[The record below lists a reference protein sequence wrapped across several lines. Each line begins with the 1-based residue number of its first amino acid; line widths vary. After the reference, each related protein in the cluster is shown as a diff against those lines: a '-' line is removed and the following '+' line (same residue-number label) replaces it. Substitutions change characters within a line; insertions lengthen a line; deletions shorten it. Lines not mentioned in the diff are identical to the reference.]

1 MRDWAELAGAIF
13 NMRDVVGIAEQIR
26 RLSVPS
32 HEALDTGLVVRVA
45 GRYVSR
51 GFTVRFEP
59 NGEGCSDLLVENSE
73 LRSYVEIKR
82 ENEQAHRR
90 WEGIHRSS
98 QGVLGYLEPRLRGWL
113 ENHELRVEIKL
124 SRLFSVETVPAI
136 GEEIDRQVR
145 ALEACKEQPL
155 DSVRGSRYVVL
166 PRLHEPFY
174 RKGAH
179 TGLIKVKKAGTPVQA
194 IIQNM
199 PILVVLDWVPNLGA
213 LKRRLQK
220 ASTQLRNDSAKDS
233 NAQGFFVVEASHGE
247 AAKDKIVAYFPMLPT
262 NCLGVVLLSAPGYVV
277 PRSDV
282 PSAVTQILA
291 IAGTPSS

>member
-98 QGVLGYLEPRLRGWL
+98 QGVFGIP
-113 ENHELRVEIKL
+113 
-124 SRLFSVETVPAI
+124 
-136 GEEIDRQVR
+136 
-145 ALEACKEQPL
+145 
-155 DSVRGSRYVVL
+155 
-166 PRLHEPFY
+166 
-174 RKGAH
+174 GA
-179 TGLIKVKKAGTPVQA
+179 TT
-194 IIQNM
+194 
-199 PILVVLDWVPNLGA
+199 
-213 LKRRLQK
+213 
-220 ASTQLRNDSAKDS
+220 
-233 NAQGFFVVEASHGE
+233 
-247 AAKDKIVAYFPMLPT
+247 
-262 NCLGVVLLSAPGYVV
+262 
-277 PRSDV
+277 
-282 PSAVTQILA
+282 
-291 IAGTPSS
+291 

>member
-1 MRDWAELAGAIF
+1 LRDWAELAGAIF

-98 QGVLGYLEPRLRGWL
+98 QGVLGYLEPRLRDWL
-113 ENHELRVEIKL
+113 ENHELRVEIRL

-136 GEEIDRQVR
+136 GEEIDR
-145 ALEACKEQPL
+145 
-155 DSVRGSRYVVL
+155 
-166 PRLHEPFY
+166 
-174 RKGAH
+174 
-179 TGLIKVKKAGTPVQA
+179 
-194 IIQNM
+194 
-199 PILVVLDWVPNLGA
+199 
-213 LKRRLQK
+213 
-220 ASTQLRNDSAKDS
+220 
-233 NAQGFFVVEASHGE
+233 
-247 AAKDKIVAYFPMLPT
+247 
-262 NCLGVVLLSAPGYVV
+262 
-277 PRSDV
+277 
-282 PSAVTQILA
+282 
-291 IAGTPSS
+291 